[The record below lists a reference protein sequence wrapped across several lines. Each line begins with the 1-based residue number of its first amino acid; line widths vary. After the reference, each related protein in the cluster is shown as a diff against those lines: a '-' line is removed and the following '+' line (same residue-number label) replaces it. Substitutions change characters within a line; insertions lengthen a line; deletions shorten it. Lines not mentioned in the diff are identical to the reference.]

1 MPADEAEKSGLA
13 PDQVKINEKYGGG
26 YPANLEGLH
35 HLHCLVRM
43 TLQDKVLCVVA
54 VDANAAERISFARP
68 CTGTMITTALKA
80 RAHSQTTTISS
91 VSMPVSTM
99 K

>member
-13 PDQVKINEKYGGG
+13 PDQVKINEEYGGG

-54 VDANAAERISFARP
+54 IDANATKRISFARP
-68 CTGTMITTALKA
+68 STGTMITTALKV
-80 RAHSQTTTISS
+80 RGHSQTTTISS
-91 VSMPVSTM
+91 VFMPVSTM